1 MIAITELDVVNACLA
16 TLGELPLVELQD
28 EHPLVAA
35 ARQNMRESI
44 IAETHKQWWF
54 NTDRLTLSSTEPE
67 HFVYVPADAVAIQ
80 IDGRTDLAQRGR
92 RLYDRMNSTYVIPGI
107 FRGWIVRALPFD
119 DLPVSAQ
126 LLVQHA
132 TVMRFQINYDAD
144 DSKTQKQDR
153 LYTMQYRLVN
163 AEHTRQIALNGLE
176 VPNIAQKRM
185 YAGVRPQRRGGIPV
199 R

>member
-1 MIAITELDVVNACLA
+1 MITELDVVNACLA

-44 IAETHKQWWF
+44 ISETHKQWWF
-54 NTDRLTLSSTEPE
+54 NTDRCELVSTEPE
-67 HFVYVPADAVAIQ
+67 GFVYVPSDAIALQ
-80 IDGRTDLAQRGR
+80 IDGRTDLTQRGR
-92 RLYDRMNSTYVIPGI
+92 RLYNRMKSTYVLPGTYAA
-107 FRGWIVRALPFD
+107 WVVRNLPFE
-119 DLPVSAQ
+119 DLPVPAQ

-132 TVMRFQINYDAD
+132 TVLRFQINYDAD
-144 DSKTQKQDR
+144 EAKTRKQSM
-153 LYTMQYRLVN
+153 LYDMQYRLVN

-176 VPNIAQKRM
+176 VPGIAMKRM
-185 YAGVRPQRRGGIPV
+185 YAGVRPQRRSGIPV

>member
-1 MIAITELDVVNACLA
+1 MITELDVVNACLA

-44 IAETHKQWWF
+44 ISETHKQWWF
-54 NTDRLTLSSTEPE
+54 NTDRCELVSTEPE
-67 HFVYVPADAVAIQ
+67 HFVYVPSDAIALQV
-80 IDGRTDLAQRGR
+80 DGRTDLTQRGR
-92 RLYDRMNSTYVIPGI
+92 RLYNRLKSTYVLPGVYT
-107 FRGWIVRALPFD
+107 GWVVRNLPFE
-119 DLPVSAQ
+119 DLPVPAQ

-132 TVMRFQINYDAD
+132 TVLRFQINYDAD
-144 DSKTQKQDR
+144 EAKTQKQSM
-153 LYTMQYRLVN
+153 LYDMQYRLVN

-176 VPNIAQKRM
+176 VPGVAMKRM
-185 YAGVRPQRRGGIPV
+185 FAGVRPQRRSGIPV